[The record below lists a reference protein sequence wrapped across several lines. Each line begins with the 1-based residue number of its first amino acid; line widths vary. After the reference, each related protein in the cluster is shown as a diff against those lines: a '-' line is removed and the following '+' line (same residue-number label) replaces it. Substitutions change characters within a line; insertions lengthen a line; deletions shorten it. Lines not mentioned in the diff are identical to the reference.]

1 MAFARLRLIATSAHR
16 LEGSTGSCGEGG
28 AGKKVSN
35 GTGAGSHLKFL
46 KAFKSTIESFINS
59 LRAFEGN
66 ALGL

>member
-1 MAFARLRLIATSAHR
+1 MATSAHR
-16 LEGSTGSCGEGG
+16 LEGSTGSWGEGG
-28 AGKKVSN
+28 AGKNKTN
-35 GTGAGSHLKFL
+35 NENDLMGLGAGSRLKFL